1 MNKQVIQKLANLAN
15 HLDQKGFYKEAQE
28 VDAILNEMT
37 GKILPTT
44 GNLLNN
50 LNELKINM
58 IRWETEVKKFR
69 TEVGSKDIQRIT
81 NASAAMRTF
90 INDEVQIA
98 LGPTGTIG
106 ALNKDFGEL
115 KIFIDQKLQ
124 EINKGVQEQ
133 QQTAQQRGT
142 V

>member
-1 MNKQVIQKLANLAN
+1 MNKQLLQKLVKLANE
-15 HLDQKGFYKEAQE
+15 LDKRELYKEAQE
-28 VDAILNEMT
+28 IDIIINEMT
-37 GKILPTT
+37 GKIPATT
-44 GNLLNN
+44 GRILNN
-50 LNELKINM
+50 LNELRTNIV
-58 IRWETEVKKFR
+58 RWETEVKKFR
-69 TEVGSKDIQRIT
+69 IEIGSKDLQRIT

-106 ALNKDFGEL
+106 DLNKDFGEL

-124 EINKGVQEQ
+124 EVNEGVQEQ
-133 QQTAQQRGT
+133 QEAAQQRGT

>member
-15 HLDQKGFYKEAQE
+15 HLDQKSLYKEAQE